1 MKKLLKKLMI
11 SFGVFSLLFISGC
24 KSEEEEP
31 PKEPVEIRENSM
43 YSPPKNPTD
52 EMAAVY
58 NELTDAI
65 NNQADGQ
72 TIATLA
78 ATNFAYDFFTLY
90 NKEGVA
96 DIGGMEFIP
105 SSMQE
110 EFREYASAWFYQNY
124 DIIVN
129 MYDKD
134 TLPYVAMHEVIETVP
149 EQVTFK
155 DVTYDAYRVKLVLK
169 YRESDIDP
177 TILKTDVELIMISA
191 DGVYVVKELL

>member
-1 MKKLLKKLMI
+1 
-11 SFGVFSLLFISGC
+11 
-24 KSEEEEP
+24 
-31 PKEPVEIRENSM
+31 
-43 YSPPKNPTD
+43 
-52 EMAAVY
+52 
-58 NELTDAI
+58 
-65 NNQADGQ
+65 
-72 TIATLA
+72 
-78 ATNFAYDFFTLY
+78 
-90 NKEGVA
+90 
-96 DIGGMEFIP
+96 MEFIP

-134 TLPYVAMHEVIETVP
+134 TLPYVTMHEVIETVP